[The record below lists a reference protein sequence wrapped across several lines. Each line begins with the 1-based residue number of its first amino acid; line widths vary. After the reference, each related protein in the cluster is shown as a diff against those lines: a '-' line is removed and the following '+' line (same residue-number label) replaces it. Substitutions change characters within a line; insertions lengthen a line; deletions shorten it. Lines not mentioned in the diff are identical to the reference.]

1 MYRLA
6 SFRDL
11 VDLESD
17 VDVAAA
23 VEDDVALVDTVKA
36 GRATKNANVGRS
48 NSDNKHRNA
57 IERTSTE
64 FVIFSLAVS
73 GSRLIEPPC
82 CGMTPKYGECDHDIL
97 GFVAP
102 SFIIAAC
109 PGCFSI
115 RIKHDFSIEL
125 VD

>member
-23 VEDDVALVDTVKA
+23 VEDDDIALVDTAKA

-48 NSDNKHRNA
+48 NSDKNKHRNA

-64 FVIFSLAVS
+64 FVIFRTAWSAAPALLSHHV
-73 GSRLIEPPC
+73 
-82 CGMTPKYGECDHDIL
+82 
-97 GFVAP
+97 VA
-102 SFIIAAC
+102 
-109 PGCFSI
+109 
-115 RIKHDFSIEL
+115 
-125 VD
+125 

>member
-1 MYRLA
+1 MYRLDDDDDDGVA

-11 VDLESD
+11 DD

-23 VEDDVALVDTVKA
+23 VEDDDVALVDTAEA

-64 FVIFSLAVS
+64 FAIFSLAVS
-73 GSRLIEPPC
+73 GSSRLIEKCPV
-82 CGMTPKYGECDHDIL
+82 MTKFTTTDVITID
-97 GFVAP
+97 
-102 SFIIAAC
+102 AA
-109 PGCFSI
+109 
-115 RIKHDFSIEL
+115 
-125 VD
+125 